1 MTDKKSIL
9 RLMFIN
15 LTKLTKLLTREN
27 SLQQVLFH
35 FSSSMGNIRSF
46 SIKNLGQYKKLPC
59 FFGVA

>member
-15 LTKLTKLLTREN
+15 LTKLTKLLTRD
-27 SLQQVLFH
+27 SLQQVLFY
-35 FSSSMGNIRSF
+35 FSRSMDNIRSF